1 MATAKEESLLSQTR
15 LFVTEKGGGR
25 SQWWWWWMGWVQRL
39 RRGAGC
45 RGCLGTSRLTP
56 RLLLLSAASWDK
68 FYALEIKVLNV
79 ICSQLPS
86 LVSLFILW
94 SPAASWTLRCS
105 SKSTLPACY
114 SDSLK
119 TAPAINN
126 LDRLVTLIQHS
137 VSRCGTEYG
146 TYEVYIYYIR
156 SPGKKATTILRRT
169 CVLEDGFVGTE
180 IWTGALERRLLIR
193 GSAFQLS
200 TNTGEKWTKREQNSA
215 ISGF

>member
-1 MATAKEESLLSQTR
+1 MSTIMATAKEESLLSQTR
-15 LFVTEKGGGR
+15 LLVTEKGGGR
-25 SQWWWWWMGWVQRL
+25 SQWWCLMDWERRL

-79 ICSQLPS
+79 ICFQLPS
-86 LVSLFILW
+86 LVSLFIFW

-126 LDRLVTLIQHS
+126 LDGLVTLIQHS
-137 VSRCGTEYG
+137 VSRWGTE
-146 TYEVYIYYIR
+146 
-156 SPGKKATTILRRT
+156 
-169 CVLEDGFVGTE
+169 
-180 IWTGALERRLLIR
+180 
-193 GSAFQLS
+193 
-200 TNTGEKWTKREQNSA
+200 
-215 ISGF
+215 

>member
-1 MATAKEESLLSQTR
+1 M
-15 LFVTEKGGGR
+15 
-25 SQWWWWWMGWVQRL
+25 WRL

-56 RLLLLSAASWDK
+56 QLLLLSAASWDK

-79 ICSQLPS
+79 LCFQLPS
-86 LVSLFILW
+86 LVSLFIFW

-119 TAPAINN
+119 TAPVINN

-137 VSRCGTEYG
+137 VSRCGRGCRGHMRY
-146 TYEVYIYYIR
+146 TYI
-156 SPGKKATTILRRT
+156 ILGHLARR
-169 CVLEDGFVGTE
+169 
-180 IWTGALERRLLIR
+180 
-193 GSAFQLS
+193 QLRYCEGHVCLKMDLS
-200 TNTGEKWTKREQNSA
+200 GLKSEQEP
-215 ISGF
+215 